1 MAIPLLPAPRMSAE
15 VQRGLSNLVDERMV
29 IPAREAGYELAL
41 VGATVLPTEQ
51 TIAKTDRGT
60 WLFVDHVDDPTSRE
74 YRGRLPIPA
83 EPLAHLAEL
92 HRAGVRPQFAWI
104 GHELPTGYK
113 EGEPVPRLVP
123 PPRQLREKDE
133 RLTLRLGSIAKVW
146 ATTLAGLVVAPAAAL
161 GAIGTDPI
169 IFGGVRHP
177 DQPVVAWCVLCSW
190 DWE

>member
-1 MAIPLLPAPRMSAE
+1 MRAE
-15 VQRGLSNLVDERMV
+15 VQRRLSTLVDERMV

-60 WLFVDHVDDPTSRE
+60 WLFVDHVNDPTSRE
-74 YRGRLPIPA
+74 YQGRLPIPA
-83 EPLAHLAEL
+83 EQMTHLTNL
-92 HRAGVRPQFAWI
+92 DRAGVRPQLIWI
-104 GHELPTGYK
+104 GHEMPAGYK

-123 PPRQLREKDE
+123 PPRELREKDQ
-133 RLTLRLGSIAKVW
+133 RLTLGLGSIAKVW
-146 ATTLAGLVVAPAAAL
+146 ATALAGLVVAPAAAL
-161 GAIGTDPI
+161 GALGTDPI

-177 DQPVVAWCVLCSW
+177 EHPIVAWCVLCSW